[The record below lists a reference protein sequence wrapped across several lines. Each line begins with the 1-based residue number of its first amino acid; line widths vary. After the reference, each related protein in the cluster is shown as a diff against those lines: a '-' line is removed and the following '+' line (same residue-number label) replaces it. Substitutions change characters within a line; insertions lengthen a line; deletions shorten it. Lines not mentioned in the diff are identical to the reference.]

1 MLVSCYTLLS
11 APSAY
16 SNSYRNS
23 HSKGTTGKQ
32 LFRFKRFNQRF
43 HESARAIMILN
54 TNKSDHGR

>member
-16 SNSYRNS
+16 SNSY
-23 HSKGTTGKQ
+23 SKGTTGKQ
-32 LFRFKRFNQRF
+32 SFRFKRFHQRF